1 MDIKILLFLL
11 FPSILFAQD
20 KDTVAMRYSRI
31 ITKEDLK
38 GYLTIVSDDAMEG
51 RETGKDGQKK
61 CADFIQS
68 MFRSFGI
75 PPYRD
80 NTYYQEFPL
89 DIVKPTHA
97 EVSINKINFIAN
109 KDFYNYPGQSEQQIN
124 STSVLFLGYGID
136 DDKYSDYKG
145 IDVKGKVVMILSGEP
160 FRKDS
165 TSFVSGKKDRTK
177 WSYYKTKPDKAK
189 EKGVSALLIVV
200 DNVEKDVADN
210 KHRLESESMK
220 LEGNTIEMPVIYIS
234 KEMANAILKKKKID
248 SLKEKIL
255 ASGKPLNLVAKTKIE
270 IGIKSKIEK
279 VNSENVLG
287 YIEGGDLKNE
297 LIIVTAHYDHLGKSG
312 DVVFNG
318 ADDDGSGTVGVME
331 LAQAF
336 AKAKKDGHGPRRS
349 ILFMT
354 VAGEEKGLLGSS
366 YYVQHPEFPIKNTVC
381 DLNIDMIGR
390 QDEKHKDNANYIYVI
405 GDDKLS
411 SQLHTISESANKLY
425 ENLELDYTYNDVND
439 KNRFYYRSDH
449 YNFAKNGIPIIFY
462 FNGVH
467 EDYHKAT
474 DKVEKINFDKME
486 KITRLVFYTAWELA
500 NRNER
505 IVIDSD
511 KK

>member
-1 MDIKILLFLL
+1 MQYASYVTAAGMSKNLHVL
-11 FPSILFAQD
+11 A
-20 KDTVAMRYSRI
+20 
-31 ITKEDLK
+31 
-38 GYLTIVSDDAMEG
+38 SDEYEG
-51 RETGKDGQKK
+51 RETGKKGQKMAAEYISNQFK
-61 CADFIQS
+61 AD
-68 MFRSFGI
+68 GI
-75 PPYRD
+75 PPYKE

-89 DIVKPTHA
+89 SVIKSMPA
-97 EVSINKINFIAN
+97 EISINGKQFIAN
-109 KDFYNYPGQSEQQIN
+109 KDFYNYPGLSEQVI
-124 STSVLFLGYGID
+124 TTKSVLFLGYGID
-136 DDKYSDYKG
+136 DEKYSDYKG
-145 IDVKGKVVMILSGEP
+145 ADVKDKVVMILSGEP

-165 TSFVSGKKDRTK
+165 TSFITAKKDKTK

-200 DNVEKDVADN
+200 DNVEKDLTDN

-220 LEGNTIEMPVIYIS
+220 LEGNKIEMPVIYIS
-234 KEMANAILKKKKID
+234 KEMANTILKKKKIE

-270 IGIKSKIEK
+270 ISIKSKIEK

-287 YIEGGDLKNE
+287 YIEGVDLKNE
-297 LIIVTAHYDHLGKSG
+297 LIIVTAHYDHLGKNG

-349 ILFMT
+349 MLFMT

-390 QDEKHKDNANYIYVI
+390 QDEKHKDNPNYIYVI

>member
-1 MDIKILLFLL
+1 MQYASYVTAAGMSKNLHVL
-11 FPSILFAQD
+11 A
-20 KDTVAMRYSRI
+20 
-31 ITKEDLK
+31 
-38 GYLTIVSDDAMEG
+38 SDEYEG
-51 RETGKDGQKK
+51 RETGKKGQKMAAEYISNQFK
-61 CADFIQS
+61 AD
-68 MFRSFGI
+68 GI
-75 PPYRD
+75 PPYKE
-80 NTYYQEFPL
+80 NTYYQDFPL
-89 DIVKPTHA
+89 NVIKPMPA
-97 EVSINKINFIAN
+97 EISINGKQFIAN
-109 KDFYNYPGQSEQQIN
+109 KDFYNYPGLSEQQIK

-136 DDKYSDYKG
+136 DEKYSDYKG
-145 IDVKGKVVMILSGEP
+145 ADVKDKVVMIMSGEP

-165 TSFVSGKKDRTK
+165 TSFISNKKDKTK
-177 WSYYKTKPDKAK
+177 WSYYKTKPDKAR

-200 DNVEKDVADN
+200 DNVEKDVTDN

-220 LEGNTIEMPVIYIS
+220 LEGNKIEMPVIYIS
-234 KEMANAILKKKKID
+234 KEMANTILKKKKIE

-270 IGIKSKIEK
+270 ISIKSKIEK

-287 YIEGGDLKNE
+287 YIEGVDLKNE
-297 LIIVTAHYDHLGKSG
+297 LIIVTAHYDHLGKNG

-349 ILFMT
+349 MLFMT

-390 QDEKHKDNANYIYVI
+390 QDEKHKDNPNYIYVI

-411 SQLHTISESANKLY
+411 SQLHTISENANKLY

>member
-1 MDIKILLFLL
+1 MQYASYVTAAGMSKNLHVL
-11 FPSILFAQD
+11 A
-20 KDTVAMRYSRI
+20 
-31 ITKEDLK
+31 
-38 GYLTIVSDDAMEG
+38 SDEYEG
-51 RETGKDGQKK
+51 RETGKKGQKMAAEYISNQFK
-61 CADFIQS
+61 AD
-68 MFRSFGI
+68 GI
-75 PPYRD
+75 PPYKE

-89 DIVKPTHA
+89 SVIKSMPA
-97 EVSINKINFIAN
+97 EISINGKQFIAN
-109 KDFYNYPGQSEQQIN
+109 KDFYNYPGLSEQVI
-124 STSVLFLGYGID
+124 TTKSVLFLGYGID
-136 DDKYSDYKG
+136 DEKYSDYKG
-145 IDVKGKVVMILSGEP
+145 ADVKDKVVMILSGEP

-165 TSFVSGKKDRTK
+165 TSFITGKKDKTK

-200 DNVEKDVADN
+200 DNVEKDLTDN

-220 LEGNTIEMPVIYIS
+220 LEGNKIEMPVIYIS
-234 KEMANAILKKKKID
+234 KEMANTILKKKKIE

-255 ASGKPLNLVAKTKIE
+255 ASGKPLNLLAKTKIE
-270 IGIKSKIEK
+270 INIKSKIEK

-297 LIIVTAHYDHLGKSG
+297 IIIVTAHYDHLGKNG

-349 ILFMT
+349 MLFMT

-390 QDEKHKDNANYIYVI
+390 QDEKHKDNPNYIYVI